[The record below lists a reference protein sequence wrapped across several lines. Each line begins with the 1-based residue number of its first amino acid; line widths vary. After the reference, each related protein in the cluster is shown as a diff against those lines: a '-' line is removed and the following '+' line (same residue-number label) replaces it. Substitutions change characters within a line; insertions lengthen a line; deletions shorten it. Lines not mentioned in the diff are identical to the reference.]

1 MAKTKKITGPGS
13 RENFLKF
20 WGQHPNYTAFVHT
33 MLGIG
38 LGLLAQTFLADGYVN
53 TVGWTLVFL
62 GMIGHMYPL
71 VS

>member
-1 MAKTKKITGPGS
+1 MAKIKKTIGPGS
-13 RENFLKF
+13 RENFLRY

-33 MLGIG
+33 ILGIG

-53 TVGWTLVFL
+53 MMGWMLVFI
-62 GMIGHMYPL
+62 GVVGHMYPF